1 MAAGGGGGG
10 IPSYSTINPLL
21 IVTNE
26 SDATKSRFVTPTYI
40 DYDYNQLIAGSDKP
54 FPVLDVNHL
63 RLHEGRAFK
72 AYRIYPSATKLAD
85 GASCN
90 IAIAWADSVYAH
102 ILMDASCGGNAEL
115 YMYEGATVS
124 GGTSFTAVKRNRTS
138 ATTSQ
143 SAILINP
150 TVTVTGTEIDAEIV
164 TGGAGKKSGGSG
176 SGSLEI
182 VLKPLTT
189 YLFRLTNV
197 SGAAQMA
204 ELFLEWYE

>member
-1 MAAGGGGGG
+1 MA
-10 IPSYSTINPLL
+10 IE
-21 IVTNE
+21 VKRE
-26 SDATKSRFVTPTYI
+26 SLDTKSRHVSPSYTDKDSI
-40 DYDYNQLIAGSDKP
+40 QQLAGSDRP
-54 FPVLDVNHL
+54 FPILDINHL

-72 AYRIYPSATKLAD
+72 AYRIYPEATKLAN

-90 IAIAWADSVYAH
+90 IAIAWASGVYAH
-102 ILMDASCGGNAEL
+102 ILVDASCGGNAEL

-124 GGTSFTAVKRNRTS
+124 AGTSFTAIKRNRTT
-138 ATTSQ
+138 AITSQ

-150 TVTVTGTEIDAEIV
+150 TVTVTGTEIDAEIIA
-164 TGGAGKKSGGSG
+164 GGSGKKSGGAG
-176 SGSLEI
+176 SNALEM
-182 VLKPLTT
+182 VLNPLTT

>member
-1 MAAGGGGGG
+1 MA
-10 IPSYSTINPLL
+10 INILR
-21 IVTNE
+21 E
-26 SDATKSRFVTPTYI
+26 SDTTKSRHVNPAYVDKDGVSYI
-40 DYDYNQLIAGSDKP
+40 ASSDRP
-54 FPVLDVNHL
+54 FPIVDVNHL

-90 IAIAWADSVYAH
+90 IAIAWASGVYPH

-115 YMYEGATVS
+115 YMYEGATVT

-150 TVTVTGTEIDAEIV
+150 TVTVTGTEIDAELV
-164 TGGAGKKSGGSG
+164 AGGAGKKSGGGG
-176 SGSLEI
+176 SSSLEI
-182 VLKPLTT
+182 VLNPLTT

-197 SGAAQMA
+197 SGSAHMA

>member
-1 MAAGGGGGG
+1 MA
-10 IPSYSTINPLL
+10 IN
-21 IVTNE
+21 ISRE
-26 SDATKSRFVTPTYI
+26 SDTTKSRHVNPAYVDKDGI
-40 DYDYNQLIAGSDKP
+40 SYIAGSDRP
-54 FPVLDVNHL
+54 FPILDINHL

-72 AYRIYPSATKLAD
+72 AYRIYPGATKLAN

-90 IAIAWADSVYAH
+90 IAVAWASGVYAH
-102 ILMDASCGGNAEL
+102 VLVDASCGGDAEL
-115 YMYEGATVS
+115 YMYEDATVS
-124 GGTSFTAVKRNRTS
+124 GGTSFTAIKRNRTS

-150 TVTVTGTEIDAEIV
+150 TVTVTGTEMDAEIIA
-164 TGGAGKKSGGSG
+164 GGSGKKSGGAG
-176 SGSLEI
+176 SSALEI
-182 VLKPLTT
+182 VLNPLTT

>member
-1 MAAGGGGGG
+1 MA
-10 IPSYSTINPLL
+10 IN
-21 IVTNE
+21 ISRE
-26 SDATKSRFVTPTYI
+26 SDTTKSRHVNPAYV
-40 DYDYNQLIAGSDKP
+40 DKDGVSYIAGSDRP
-54 FPVLDVNHL
+54 FPIVDINHL

-90 IAIAWADSVYAH
+90 IAIAWASGVYPH
-102 ILMDASCGGNAEL
+102 ILMDASCGGDAEL

-150 TVTVTGTEIDAEIV
+150 TVTVTGTEIDAQIV
-164 TGGAGKKSGGSG
+164 TGGAGKKSVGAGSNA
-176 SGSLEI
+176 LEM
-182 VLKPLTT
+182 VLSPLTT

-197 SGAAQMA
+197 NGTAHMA
-204 ELFLEWYE
+204 ELLLEWYE

>member
-1 MAAGGGGGG
+1 MAVSIERESQTTKARHVNPAYVDKDGA
-10 IPSYSTINPLL
+10 SYITS
-21 IVTNE
+21 
-26 SDATKSRFVTPTYI
+26 SDR
-40 DYDYNQLIAGSDKP
+40 P
-54 FPVLDVNHL
+54 FPIVDINHL

-72 AYRIYPSATKLAD
+72 AYRIYPNATKLAD

-90 IAIAWADSVYAH
+90 IAIAWASGVYAH
-102 ILMDASCGGNAEL
+102 LLIDASCAGNAEL

-124 GGTSFTAVKRNRTS
+124 GGTSFTAIKRNRTS
-138 ATTSQ
+138 TTTSQ

-150 TVTVTGTEIDAEIV
+150 TVTVTGTEIDAELV
-164 TGGAGKKSGGSG
+164 AGGSGKKSGGG
-176 SGSLEI
+176 GANSLEI
-182 VLKPLTT
+182 ILNPLTT

>member
-1 MAAGGGGGG
+1 MA
-10 IPSYSTINPLL
+10 INILR
-21 IVTNE
+21 E
-26 SDATKSRFVTPTYI
+26 SDTTKSRHVNPAYVDKDGVSYI
-40 DYDYNQLIAGSDKP
+40 ASSDKP
-54 FPVLDVNHL
+54 FPIVDVNHL
-63 RLHEGRAFK
+63 RLHEGKAFK

-90 IAIAWADSVYAH
+90 IAIAWASGVYPH
-102 ILMDASCGGNAEL
+102 ILLDASCGGNAEI

-124 GGTSFTAVKRNRTS
+124 GGTSFTAIKRNRTS

-150 TVTVTGTEIDAEIV
+150 TVSVTGTEIDAELV
-164 TGGAGKKSGGSG
+164 AGGAGKKSGGGG
-176 SGSLEI
+176 SNSLEI
-182 VLKPLTT
+182 VLNPLTT

>member
-1 MAAGGGGGG
+1 MAVSIERESQTTKARHVNPAYVDKDGV
-10 IPSYSTINPLL
+10 SYITS
-21 IVTNE
+21 
-26 SDATKSRFVTPTYI
+26 SDR
-40 DYDYNQLIAGSDKP
+40 P
-54 FPVLDVNHL
+54 FPIVDINHL

-72 AYRIYPSATKLAD
+72 AYRIYPDTPKLAD

-90 IAIAWADSVYAH
+90 IAIAWASGVYPH

-143 SAILINP
+143 SAILVNP
-150 TVTVTGTEIDAEIV
+150 TVTVTGTEIDAELV
-164 TGGAGKKSGGSG
+164 AGGAGKKSGGGG
-176 SGSLEI
+176 SNSLEI
-182 VLKPLTT
+182 VLNPLTT

>member
-1 MAAGGGGGG
+1 MA
-10 IPSYSTINPLL
+10 IE
-21 IVTNE
+21 VKRE
-26 SDATKSRFVTPTYI
+26 SLDTKSRHVSPSYTDKDSI
-40 DYDYNQLIAGSDKP
+40 QQLAGSDRP
-54 FPVLDVNHL
+54 FPILDINHL

-72 AYRIYPSATKLAD
+72 AYRIYPEATKLAN

-90 IAIAWADSVYAH
+90 IAIAWASGVYAH
-102 ILMDASCGGNAEL
+102 ILVDASCGGNAEL

-124 GGTSFTAVKRNRTS
+124 AGTSFTAIKRNRTT
-138 ATTSQ
+138 AITSQ

-164 TGGAGKKSGGSG
+164 AGGSGKKSGGG
-176 SGSLEI
+176 GTNALEI
-182 VLKPLTT
+182 VLNPLTT

-197 SGAAQMA
+197 SGTAQMA

>member
-1 MAAGGGGGG
+1 MA
-10 IPSYSTINPLL
+10 IN
-21 IVTNE
+21 ISRE
-26 SDATKSRFVTPTYI
+26 SDTTKSRHVNPAYVDKDGI
-40 DYDYNQLIAGSDKP
+40 SYIAGSDRP
-54 FPVLDVNHL
+54 FPILDINHL

-72 AYRIYPSATKLAD
+72 AYKIYPGATKLAN
-85 GASCN
+85 GASCD
-90 IAIAWADSVYAH
+90 IAVAWASGVYAH
-102 ILMDASCGGNAEL
+102 VLVDASCGGDAEL

-150 TVTVTGTEIDAEIV
+150 TVTVTGTEIDAEIIA
-164 TGGAGKKSGGSG
+164 GGSGKKSGGAG
-176 SGSLEI
+176 SNALEI
-182 VLKPLTT
+182 VLNPLTT

>member
-1 MAAGGGGGG
+1 MAVSIERESQTTKARHVNPAYVDKDGA
-10 IPSYSTINPLL
+10 SYITS
-21 IVTNE
+21 
-26 SDATKSRFVTPTYI
+26 SDR
-40 DYDYNQLIAGSDKP
+40 P
-54 FPVLDVNHL
+54 FPIVDINHL

-90 IAIAWADSVYAH
+90 IAIAWASGVYAH
-102 ILMDASCGGNAEL
+102 LLIDASCAGNAEL

-124 GGTSFTAVKRNRTS
+124 GGTSFTAIKRNRTS
-138 ATTSQ
+138 TTTSQ

-150 TVTVTGTEIDAEIV
+150 TVTVTGTEIDAELV
-164 TGGAGKKSGGSG
+164 AGGSGKKSGGG
-176 SGSLEI
+176 GANSLEI
-182 VLKPLTT
+182 ILNPLTT

>member
-1 MAAGGGGGG
+1 MA
-10 IPSYSTINPLL
+10 INVLR
-21 IVTNE
+21 E
-26 SDATKSRFVTPTYI
+26 SDTTKSRHVNPTYV
-40 DYDYNQLIAGSDKP
+40 DKDGNSYIASSDRP
-54 FPVLDVNHL
+54 FPIVDVNHL

-72 AYRIYPSATKLAD
+72 AYRIYPDATKLAN

-90 IAIAWADSVYAH
+90 IAIAWASGVYPH
-102 ILMDASCGGNAEL
+102 ILLDASCGGSAEL

-124 GGTSFTAVKRNRTS
+124 GGTSFTAIKRNRTS

-150 TVTVTGTEIDAEIV
+150 TVSVTGTEIDAELV
-164 TGGAGKKSGGSG
+164 AGGAGKKSGGGG
-176 SGSLEI
+176 SNSLEI
-182 VLKPLTT
+182 VLNPLTT

>member
-1 MAAGGGGGG
+1 MA
-10 IPSYSTINPLL
+10 INVLR
-21 IVTNE
+21 E
-26 SDATKSRFVTPTYI
+26 SDTTKSRHVNPAYVDKDGVSYI
-40 DYDYNQLIAGSDKP
+40 ASSDKP
-54 FPVLDVNHL
+54 FPIVDINHL
-63 RLHEGRAFK
+63 RLHEGKAFK
-72 AYRIYPSATKLAD
+72 TYRIYPNATKLAD

-90 IAIAWADSVYAH
+90 IAIAWASGVYAH

-115 YMYEGATVS
+115 YIYEGATVS
-124 GGTSFTAVKRNRTS
+124 GGTSFTAIKRNRTS

-150 TVTVTGTEIDAEIV
+150 TVTVTGTEIDAELV
-164 TGGAGKKSGGSG
+164 AGGAGKKSGGGG
-176 SGSLEI
+176 SNSLEM
-182 VLKPLTT
+182 VLNPLTT

>member
-1 MAAGGGGGG
+1 MA
-10 IPSYSTINPLL
+10 IN
-21 IVTNE
+21 ISRE
-26 SDATKSRFVTPTYI
+26 SDTTKSRHVNPAYV
-40 DYDYNQLIAGSDKP
+40 DKDGVSYIAGSDKP
-54 FPVLDVNHL
+54 FPIVDINHL

-72 AYRIYPSATKLAD
+72 AYRIYPNATKLAD

-90 IAIAWADSVYAH
+90 IAIAWASGVYAH

-150 TVTVTGTEIDAEIV
+150 TVSVTGTEIDAELV
-164 TGGAGKKSGGSG
+164 AGGSGKKSGGGG
-176 SGSLEI
+176 SSSLEVI
-182 VLKPLTT
+182 LNPLTT

>member
-1 MAAGGGGGG
+1 MG
-10 IPSYSTINPLL
+10 IE
-21 IVTNE
+21 VKCE
-26 SDATKSRFVTPTYI
+26 SLDTKAIHVSPAYVDKDGVQYLT
-40 DYDYNQLIAGSDKP
+40 GSDRP
-54 FPVLDVNHL
+54 FPIVDINHL

-90 IAIAWADSVYAH
+90 IAIAWASGIYAH
-102 ILMDASCGGNAEL
+102 IVVDASCAGNAEF

-150 TVTVTGTEIDAEIV
+150 TVTVTGTEVDAELV
-164 TGGAGKKSGGSG
+164 AGGAGKKSGGGG
-176 SGSLEI
+176 SNSLEI
-182 VLKPLTT
+182 LLNPLTT

-197 SGAAQMA
+197 SGTAQMA

>member
-1 MAAGGGGGG
+1 MA
-10 IPSYSTINPLL
+10 IN
-21 IVTNE
+21 VFRE
-26 SDATKSRFVTPTYI
+26 SDNTKSRHVNPAYVDKDGNSYI
-40 DYDYNQLIAGSDKP
+40 ASSDRP
-54 FPVLDVNHL
+54 FPIVDINHL
-63 RLHEGRAFK
+63 RLHEGKAFK
-72 AYRIYPSATKLAD
+72 AYRIYPNATKLAD

-90 IAIAWADSVYAH
+90 IAIAWASGVYPH

-150 TVTVTGTEIDAEIV
+150 TVSVTGTEIDAELV
-164 TGGAGKKSGGSG
+164 AGGSGKKSGGGGAS
-176 SGSLEI
+176 SLEI
-182 VLKPLTT
+182 ILNPLTT

-197 SGAAQMA
+197 SGSAQMA

>member
-1 MAAGGGGGG
+1 MA
-10 IPSYSTINPLL
+10 IN
-21 IVTNE
+21 ISRE
-26 SDATKSRFVTPTYI
+26 SDTTKSRHVNPAYV
-40 DYDYNQLIAGSDKP
+40 DKDGVSYIAGSDRP
-54 FPVLDVNHL
+54 FPIVDINHL

-72 AYRIYPSATKLAD
+72 AYRIYPNATKLAD

-90 IAIAWADSVYAH
+90 IAIAWASGVYAH

-150 TVTVTGTEIDAEIV
+150 TVSVTGTEIDAELV
-164 TGGAGKKSGGSG
+164 AGGAGKKSGGGG
-176 SGSLEI
+176 SSSLEVI
-182 VLKPLTT
+182 LNPLTT

>member
-1 MAAGGGGGG
+1 MA
-10 IPSYSTINPLL
+10 I
-21 IVTNE
+21 IVQRE
-26 SDATKSRFVTPTYI
+26 SDNTKSIFVTPTYI
-40 DYDYNQLIAGSDKP
+40 DKDGNQVVAGSEKP
-54 FPVLDVNHL
+54 FVMADINHV

-72 AYRIYPSATKLAD
+72 AYRIYPNATKLAD

-90 IAIAWADSVYAH
+90 IAIAWASGVYAH
-102 ILMDASCGGNAEL
+102 ILVDASCGGNAEL

-124 GGTSFTAVKRNRTS
+124 GGTSFTAIKRNRTS

-150 TVTVTGTEIDAEIV
+150 TVTVTGTEIDAELV
-164 TGGAGKKSGGSG
+164 AGGAGKKSGGG
-176 SGSLEI
+176 GTNALEI
-182 VLKPLTT
+182 VLNPLTT

-197 SGAAQMA
+197 SGTAQMA

>member
-1 MAAGGGGGG
+1 MA
-10 IPSYSTINPLL
+10 IN
-21 IVTNE
+21 ISRE
-26 SDATKSRFVTPTYI
+26 SDTTKSRHVNPTYVDKDGI
-40 DYDYNQLIAGSDKP
+40 SYIAGSDRP
-54 FPVLDVNHL
+54 FPILDINHL

-72 AYRIYPSATKLAD
+72 AYKIYPGATKLAN
-85 GASCN
+85 GASCD
-90 IAIAWADSVYAH
+90 IAVAWASGVYAH
-102 ILMDASCGGNAEL
+102 VLVDASCGGDAEL

-150 TVTVTGTEIDAEIV
+150 TVTVTGTEMDAEIIA
-164 TGGAGKKSGGSG
+164 GGSGKKSGGAG
-176 SGSLEI
+176 SSALEV
-182 VLKPLTT
+182 VLNPLTT